1 MFFRQIFDDRL
12 AQYAYLIGCQQ
23 TKEAILIDPERDI
36 DRYIRIAESENLV
49 ITAAADTHIHADYL
63 SGLRQFA
70 ERGVHV
76 YASDEGGDDWKYEW
90 LKGSDYAH
98 TLVRD
103 GDTFRIGNIEFRVVH
118 TPGHTPE
125 HIVFTVTDHG
135 GGADEPMGIVTGDFV
150 FVGDLGRPDLLES
163 AAGEA
168 GAMEPSARDL
178 YGSVQRFLEFEDYL
192 QVWPAHG
199 AGSACGKALGAVPES
214 TVGYERRFNASIEAA
229 GRGEDAFVDAI
240 LDGQPEPPMYFARMK
255 RDNRLGPAVYDRLPE
270 PSRLDADGLG
280 ALAGSD
286 TVALIDTRLDRAR
299 FMAGHIPGSLYA
311 PFNKSFATV
320 VGSYV
325 EETTPV
331 YLIVEDE
338 HRDEAIRCLV
348 RIGLDHVVSTATPAD
363 VQAYAD
369 AGGELASIPRIDMGD
384 VPDHTG
390 ENTVVLDVRNRSEF
404 DAGHVPGAMNI
415 AHTRLWLRRGE
426 VPAGGTKLVHCQA
439 GGRSAVAAALLARLG
454 HDVIFVDG
462 QFESYSTN
470 HPVDREAAV
479 TA

>member
-36 DRYIRIAESENLV
+36 DRYIEIAESENLI

-70 ERGVHV
+70 ERGVHI
-76 YASDEGGDDWKYEW
+76 YASDEGDENWKYEW
-90 LKGSDYAH
+90 LKDSGYSH
-98 TLVRD
+98 TLLTD
-103 GDTFRIGNIEFRVVH
+103 GDSFRIGNIEFRVMH

-125 HIVFTVTDHG
+125 HIIFTVTDHG
-135 GGADEPMGIVTGDFV
+135 GGADAPMGVVTGDFV

-163 AAGEA
+163 AAGVA
-168 GAMEPSARDL
+168 GMMEPSAREL
-178 YGSVQRFLEFEDYL
+178 YGSVKRFLDFEDYM

-214 TVGYERRFNASIEAA
+214 TVGYERRFNASIDAA
-229 GRGEDAFVDAI
+229 KRGEDAFVDAI
-240 LDGQPEPPMYFARMK
+240 LEGQPEPPMYFARMK
-255 RDNRLGPAVYDRLPE
+255 RDNKLGPAVFEHLPE
-270 PSRLDADGLG
+270 PTRLG
-280 ALAGSD
+280 AGDLTELVSND
-286 TVALIDTRLDRAR
+286 TVALVDTRLDRSE
-299 FMAGHIPGSLYA
+299 FMAAHIPGSLYA
-311 PFNKSFATV
+311 PFNKSFTTV
-320 VGSYV
+320 VGSYI
-325 EETTPV
+325 EENMPI

-348 RIGLDHVVSTATPAD
+348 RIGLDNVIATAKPDALMT
-363 VQAYAD
+363 YAEN
-369 AGGELASIPRIDMGD
+369 GGELASIPVIDMGD
-384 VPDHTG
+384 VPDHAG
-390 ENTVVLDVRNRSEF
+390 EDTTVLDVRYRSEF
-404 DAGHVPGAMNI
+404 DAGHVPDAMNI

-426 VPAGGTKLVHCQA
+426 VPVGGTKIVHCQS

-454 HDVIFVDG
+454 HDVVFVDG
-462 QFESYSTN
+462 EFTTYSSR
-470 HPVDREAAV
+470 HPIDSAAAV